1 MLDVSVMGNEAS
13 GGMGHTLGGLK
24 IPYMLWGFGVGKKA
38 ILIKNPNH
46 KLKGSI
52 SQSVFIRKSLFP
64 VVAGNGVGGNIL
76 PMPQPALERGFHLPP
91 PWHRLNGSR
100 EQGEKG
106 RAAVQGD
113 RQGCGLSY
121 HPWSPWKASVHLEV
135 SMKMQEEPWKSQRQG
150 REPSRVQRSLVQ
162 SYTSISTR

>member
-91 PWHRLNGSR
+91 AMAQIKRQQGARR
-100 EQGEKG
+100 EGESSCAG
-106 RAAVQGD
+106 
-113 RQGCGLSY
+113 
-121 HPWSPWKASVHLEV
+121 
-135 SMKMQEEPWKSQRQG
+135 
-150 REPSRVQRSLVQ
+150 
-162 SYTSISTR
+162 